1 MKLRFLMALE
11 DILLNGLKER
21 VDVLQSVAKAIMKPS
36 GANTIG
42 QVVSLFSVL
51 GGISR
56 KNIIK
61 QENEP
66 FKPIAIP
73 ISSEGPP
80 IETVKGIGKKLG
92 AKLRAFGIMTVND
105 LRIHSPKDFKIPGI
119 STERIK
125 KWKATL

>member
-1 MKLRFLMALE
+1 MALE
-11 DILLNGLKER
+11 IRLWNGLKEQ
-21 VDVLQSVAKAIMKPS
+21 VDLLQSVAKAIMKPS
-36 GANTIG
+36 ATSTIG

-56 KNIIK
+56 RNIIR

-73 ISSEGPP
+73 IHSEGPP

-92 AKLRAFGIMTVND
+92 AKLRAFGIITVND
-105 LRIHSPKDFKIPGI
+105 LRIHSPKDFKIPGV